1 VDVTFLVR
9 RLFSLPATVG
19 SKVQPSAENLDTLEA
34 MAKVRRSE
42 LRREVSERNARFFE
56 EEAQKLDDRAEEM
69 KVGLERELKEMD
81 RQIKDARRPAAAIA
95 PTLEEK
101 LAGQKAL
108 KALEPQRNQKRRTLF
123 DAQDDLDRQ
132 REALIQTIEGKLEQ
146 DTKQQSLITIA
157 WSLA

>member
-1 VDVTFLVR
+1 M
-9 RLFSLPATVG
+9 
-19 SKVQPSAENLDTLEA
+19 QPSAENLDTLEA

-56 EEAQKLDDRAEEM
+56 EEAQKLDEWAEDM

-81 RQIKDARRPAAAIA
+81 RQIKDARRPAAAIT

-108 KALEPQRNQKRRTLF
+108 KALEQQRNQKRRTLF

-132 REALIQTIEGKLEQ
+132 RESLIQTIEGKLGQE
-146 DTKQQSLITIA
+146 ITRKTLLFA
-157 WSLA
+157 SWALS